1 MQLLMLYA
9 YNVIRTAYLYFI
21 VYFFFLGGV
30 GGGGSG
36 IDRHLGM
43 KTCKVTSTLTMPG
56 RQHELKSSTERP

>member
-21 VYFFFLGGV
+21 VYFFW
-30 GGGGSG
+30 GGGRGSG

>member
-21 VYFFFLGGV
+21 VYFFW
-30 GGGGSG
+30 GGGGGGRG